1 MPIFDWPL
9 GAATACVRLEKGR
22 RRNQSSAPAFS
33 QTKIKNQKSKIP
45 LLLIVDVNVL
55 SVDHVVFARAATAS
69 STRSRSL
76 IFSAR

>member
-33 QTKIKNQKSKIP
+33 QIENQKSKIE
-45 LLLIVDVNVL
+45 N
-55 SVDHVVFARAATAS
+55 
-69 STRSRSL
+69 SL
-76 IFSAR
+76 DR